1 MTESSVIAAV
11 EYGERTEA
19 EVHAWLGRELVPLFG
34 GEPRPVAF
42 GGYIQALRRL

>member
-1 MTESSVIAAV
+1 MIAAV

-19 EVHAWLGRELVPLFG
+19 EVRAWLDGELAPLLG
-34 GEPRPVAF
+34 GEPRRVAF